1 MDLDGKWFYCQ
12 KIFIVFIIFSD
23 KVSETAAGKK
33 MWEAISNRKSLETFP
48 VAFSFPK

>member
-12 KIFIVFIIFSD
+12 KIFIAFIIFSD

-33 MWEAISNRKSLETFP
+33 MWGAISNRRSFETFP
-48 VAFSFPK
+48 VAFSFSK